1 MRKIHLI
8 LNDTKLIDILEEI
21 FVGAAPV
28 LQLNK
33 CSIIFQCYAPAGNIL
48 KTENAAFLFLTSIHI
63 F

>member
-8 LNDTKLIDILEEI
+8 LNDTRLIDILVEI
-21 FVGAAPV
+21 FVGATPV

-33 CSIIFQCYAPAGNIL
+33 CSIIFHCYASAGNIL
-48 KTENAAFLFLTSIHI
+48 KTENAAFLFFDKYTY